1 MAFSRLSAEDVLANV
16 IDDEKSLDGSDSE
29 DGEDIYGY
37 LGAFVVPRGELE
49 DESQVLSRRLLEVDE
64 ERLSEDNSEF
74 EGLSEDDNEDEHSGI
89 APMEWHDGSRD
100 ENDAHVSDSVRM
112 EEPITAIS
120 LTEDCE
126 NEGET
131 PDGMVNELSP
141 TVMESV
147 SHTYNDEEAQDDA
160 PGEMVSEI
168 MQE

>member
-1 MAFSRLSAEDVLANV
+1 MAVSRLSAEDVLANV
-16 IDDEKSLDGSDSE
+16 IDDEESLDGSDSE

-49 DESQVLSRRLLEVDE
+49 DESRVLSRRLLEVDE

-74 EGLSEDDNEDEHSGI
+74 EGLSEDNEDERSGI
-89 APMEWHDGSRD
+89 APMEWHDSGRD
-100 ENDAHVSDSVRM
+100 EDDARVSDSVRM

-126 NEGET
+126 NVDET
-131 PDGMVNELSP
+131 PDVMVNELSP
-141 TVMESV
+141 IMMELV